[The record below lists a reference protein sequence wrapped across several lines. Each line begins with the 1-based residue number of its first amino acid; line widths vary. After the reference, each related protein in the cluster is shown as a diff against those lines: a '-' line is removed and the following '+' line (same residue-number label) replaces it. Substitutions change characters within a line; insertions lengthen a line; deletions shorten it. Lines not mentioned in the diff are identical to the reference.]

1 MKTHRLFESIRYDR
15 TMHEFHRIV
24 KAAVIPPYG
33 LRLEFE
39 DGIVREIDLE
49 PILYGEMF
57 GPLRDP
63 AFFARVRLDE
73 EWETVVWPNDAD
85 FHPDTLYE
93 WDEIKDELAARAR
106 QSAAAR
112 T

>member
-1 MKTHRLFESIRYDR
+1 
-15 TMHEFHRIV
+15 MHEFHRIV